1 MPIDLLRQ
9 VCYYIITK
17 GKEIKQIKN
26 IKKIIGVKMDKA
38 NKVILDKWKEWA
50 KEEGR
55 NKASKNDFA
64 NYYANS
70 YEEYL
75 QIWEVVECL

>member
-1 MPIDLLRQ
+1 M
-9 VCYYIITK
+9 
-17 GKEIKQIKN
+17 KN

-38 NKVILDKWKEWA
+38 NKVILDKWKEWV

-55 NKASKNDFA
+55 DEESKNSFA

-70 YEEYL
+70 YEEKKPSWCSMNTL
-75 QIWEVVECL
+75 VTGAILMKLFNSFKICSKQQ

>member
-1 MPIDLLRQ
+1 M
-9 VCYYIITK
+9 
-17 GKEIKQIKN
+17 KN

-38 NKVILDKWKEWA
+38 NKAILDKWKEWI

-55 NKASKNDFA
+55 DEASKNDFA
-64 NYYANS
+64 NS
-70 YEEYL
+70 YEEYQ